1 MPPPPPPVCLVRS
14 YKSRGVKGGTFIAE
28 SVTDLETHLR
38 MLPDPD
44 AYRSS
49 IGLCPNCGHCRIH
62 ALCFR
67 ERILR
72 WADVTKPPLIV
83 EIRLFRCAVRGCG
96 AVFTVLPA
104 FIARHLWRSWKTVEA
119 SSTGKERPPRA
130 TLRRWLSRLASDA
143 SQVVQSFVSLGPGVL
158 EVSFLRDV
166 CASSARWQVVAA
178 AEGAFAL
185 PSGRVFST
193 IGGWIH
199 RLVRGI
205 RLM

>member
-1 MPPPPPPVCLVRS
+1 MPPPPPEVCLVRS

-28 SVTDLETHLR
+28 GVTDLEAHLR

-44 AYRSS
+44 AYRAV
-49 IGLCPNCGHCRIH
+49 IGLCPNCGQDCIH

-67 ERILR
+67 ERFLR

-83 EIRLFRCAVRGCG
+83 EIRLYRCAMPGCG

-104 FIARHLWRSWKTVEA
+104 FISRHLWRAWKTVEA
-119 SSTGKERPPRA
+119 SAAGNERPPRA

-143 SQVVQSFVSLGPGVL
+143 SQVVQSFASFGPGVL
-158 EVSFLRDV
+158 EVSFLREV
-166 CASSARWQVVAA
+166 CASSTRWQVVAA
-178 AEGAFAL
+178 AEGALAL
-185 PSGRVFST
+185 RFGLVFST
-193 IGGWIH
+193 IAGWIH